1 MCTWE
6 NALWFFHHFSVQIKQ
21 MKAAQDIVGSQ
32 PHLKD
37 VHLEASYVD
46 ETSFRRWVISDSAFY
61 LQLLYET
68 ETFLEETAYIF

>member
-46 ETSFRRWVISDSAFY
+46 ETSFRR
-61 LQLLYET
+61 
-68 ETFLEETAYIF
+68 